1 MKKLKKGG
9 DDVTEINKGKVVP
22 FQISLASARV
32 NAGMTQ
38 EEAAKHMHVGKQTIV
53 SWEKG
58 TSEPKMSQGKEL
70 SKLYGIP
77 IDYIFLPQ
85 KSN

>member
-1 MKKLKKGG
+1 MN
-9 DDVTEINKGKVVP
+9 EGKAVP

-32 NAGMTQ
+32 NAEMTQ
-38 EEAAKHMHVGKQTIV
+38 EEVAKQTIV

-58 TSEPKMSQGKEL
+58 TSEPKMSQGREL

-77 IDYIFLPQ
+77 IDYIFLPK

>member
-1 MKKLKKGG
+1 M
-9 DDVTEINKGKVVP
+9 TETSNNKAIP

-32 NAGMTQ
+32 NAEMTQ
-38 EEAAKHMHVGKQTIV
+38 EEVAKHMRVGKQTIV

-58 TSEPKMSQGKEL
+58 TSEPKMSQGLEL

-77 IDYIFLPQ
+77 IDYIFLPK

>member
-1 MKKLKKGG
+1 MS
-9 DDVTEINKGKVVP
+9 EGKAVP

-32 NAGMTQ
+32 NAEMTQ
-38 EEAAKHMHVGKQTIV
+38 ER
-53 SWEKG
+53 
-58 TSEPKMSQGKEL
+58 EL

-77 IDYIFLPQ
+77 IDYIFLPK

>member
-1 MKKLKKGG
+1 M
-9 DDVTEINKGKVVP
+9 TETNDRKAVP

-32 NAGMTQ
+32 NAEMTQ
-38 EEAAKHMHVGKQTIV
+38 EEVAKHMRVGKQTIV

-58 TSEPKMSQGKEL
+58 TSEPKMSQGIEL

-77 IDYIFLPQ
+77 IDYIFLPK

>member
-1 MKKLKKGG
+1 MTKMN
-9 DDVTEINKGKVVP
+9 EGKAVP

-32 NAGMTQ
+32 NAEMTQ
-38 EEAAKHMHVGKQTIV
+38 EEVAKHMHVGKQTIV

-58 TSEPKMSQGKEL
+58 TSEPKMSQGREL

-77 IDYIFLPQ
+77 IDYIFLPK
-85 KSN
+85 KSD